1 MNNILFTVFTFSP
14 NVTVN
19 TSIRTFAIDGIT
31 LCIVYT
37 ISATIP
43 HAFSPEMSRW
53 TLYKRNA
60 AFKIFTK
67 IRFWI
72 LMIKHMFALI
82 FNHKC
87 LYLMSKIIYDKNF
100 DIKKF

>member
-43 HAFSPEMSRW
+43 HAFSPEMS
-53 TLYKRNA
+53 
-60 AFKIFTK
+60 TK
-67 IRFWI
+67 KM
-72 LMIKHMFALI
+72 LL
-82 FNHKC
+82 
-87 LYLMSKIIYDKNF
+87 L
-100 DIKKF
+100 KFSRKSGFGS